1 MKDKKLVISVVVTA
15 IVSVIGSFLLFN
27 LLSDNGVVFNNT
39 LSNGVYVNNETDFPI
54 TLEIDENTALLTLS
68 GLSQTAEID
77 RDNQTIK
84 ADGSSYKYKM
94 VAGKLV
100 LDLNGREVAFTKS
113 TKEVEEQDTDTSN
126 SETIES
132 SSSSSSSSSN
142 STNTLTLI
150 EDTVND
156 NIGMSLGLLNE
167 ALSDIR
173 YSDSFDGKYIAD
185 EVVDENGDYLGG
197 LGFANLKEYKVV
209 KLLSLE
215 NDEGVYRLKVVA
227 KQ

>member
-126 SETIES
+126 SETIDS
-132 SSSSSSSSSN
+132 SSSSS
-142 STNTLTLI
+142 TDTLTLI
-150 EDTVND
+150 EDTVNE

-173 YSDSFDGKYIAD
+173 YSDNFDGKYIDD

>member
-77 RDNQTIK
+77 RDNQTLK
-84 ADGSSYKYKM
+84 ADGSSYTYKM

-126 SETIES
+126 SETIDS
-132 SSSSSSSSSN
+132 SSSSASN
-142 STNTLTLI
+142 STDTLTLI

-156 NIGMSLGLLNE
+156 NIGMTLGLLNE

-197 LGFANLKEYKVV
+197 LSFANLKEYKVV

-215 NDEGVYRLKVVA
+215 NDEGVYRLKIVA

>member
-1 MKDKKLVISVVVTA
+1 MKDKKLLISVVVTA

-39 LSNGVYVNNETDFPI
+39 LSNGVYVNNETDFPV

-113 TKEVEEQDTDTSN
+113 TKVVEEQDTDTSN

-132 SSSSSSSSSN
+132 SSSNSSN
-142 STNTLTLI
+142 STDTLALI

-197 LGFANLKEYKVV
+197 LSFTNLKEYKVV

>member
-1 MKDKKLVISVVVTA
+1 MKDKKLLISVVVTA

-39 LSNGVYVNNETDFPI
+39 LSNGVYVNNETDFPV

-132 SSSSSSSSSN
+132 SSSN
-142 STNTLTLI
+142 STDTLTLI

-197 LGFANLKEYKVV
+197 LSFTNLKEYKVV

>member
-1 MKDKKLVISVVVTA
+1 MKDKKLIISVVVTA
-15 IVSVIGSFLLFN
+15 VVSVISSFLLFN

-39 LSNGVYVNNETDFPI
+39 LSNGVYVNKETDYPV
-54 TLEIDENTALLTLS
+54 TIDIDGNTALLTLA
-68 GLSQTAEID
+68 GLSETAEID
-77 RDNQTIK
+77 RDNQTLK
-84 ADGSSYKYKM
+84 ADGSSYTYKM

-126 SETIES
+126 SETTD
-132 SSSSSSSSSN
+132 SSSSSSSN
-142 STNTLTLI
+142 STDTLTLI
-150 EDTVND
+150 EDTVNE
-156 NIGMSLGLLNE
+156 NIGMSLGLLDE
-167 ALSDIR
+167 ALSDIQ
-173 YSDSFDGKYIAD
+173 YSDNFDGEYIDD

>member
-1 MKDKKLVISVVVTA
+1 MKDKRLLISVVVTA

-126 SETIES
+126 SETID
-132 SSSSSSSSSN
+132 SSSSN
-142 STNTLTLI
+142 STDTLTLI

-156 NIGMSLGLLNE
+156 NIGMSLGLLDK

-173 YSDSFDGKYIAD
+173 YSDSFDGGYISG
-185 EVVDENGDYLGG
+185 EVVDENGDYLGV
-197 LGFANLKEYKVV
+197 LNSINIKEYKVV
-209 KLLSLE
+209 KLLSLV
-215 NDEGVYRLKVVA
+215 NDEGVYRLKVVV

>member
-113 TKEVEEQDTDTSN
+113 KKEVEEQDTDTSN
-126 SETIES
+126 SETIE
-132 SSSSSSSSSN
+132 SSSSSSSN

-185 EVVDENGDYLGG
+185 EVVDENGDYLGA

-215 NDEGVYRLKVVA
+215 NDEGVYKLKIVA
-227 KQ
+227 KP